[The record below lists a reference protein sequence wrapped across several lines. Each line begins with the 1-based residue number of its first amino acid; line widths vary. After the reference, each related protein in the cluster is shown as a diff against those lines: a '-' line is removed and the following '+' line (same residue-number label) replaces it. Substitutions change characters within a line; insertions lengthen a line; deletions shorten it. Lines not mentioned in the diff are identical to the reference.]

1 MTVSIKNQ
9 SGFTLIEVLITM
21 AVFSIIIAAVFSAH
35 TSQQNTYQV
44 QDQVTEMQQNLRSA
58 MHVLT
63 AEIRM
68 AGYDPTGTA
77 NAGITAIFPG
87 RMSLAKDINE
97 NGVTT
102 DPNEIIDIGF
112 SPGSGSDDNGDGIP
126 DTIID
131 GVPEALDIRRRTGGA
146 GTYQPFA
153 ENMQAV
159 EFLYFDSDGIVTAV
173 PADVA
178 SVQVT
183 LLARAR
189 RPDPDFTNTTVYV
202 TPSGQRWGPYNDNYR
217 RRMLTTAV
225 RCRNMGL

>member
-1 MTVSIKNQ
+1 MTVAIKNR

-21 AVFSIIIAAVFSAH
+21 AVFSIIIAAVVSAH
-35 TSQQNTYQV
+35 TSQQNTYMVQEQV
-44 QDQVTEMQQNLRSA
+44 VEMQQNLRSA

-77 NAGITAIFPG
+77 NAGITEIFPG
-87 RMSLAKDINE
+87 RMRLTKDIDE
-97 NGVTT
+97 NGTT
-102 DPNEIIDIGF
+102 VGDPNETIDIGF
-112 SPGSGSDDNGDGIP
+112 SIDWDADGNGIP
-126 DTIID
+126 DTVID
-131 GVPEALDIRRRTGGA
+131 GVPDAISIDRQTGG
-146 GTYQPFA
+146 GGGFQPVA
-153 ENMQAV
+153 DDMQAV

-173 PADVA
+173 PGEVA

-189 RPDPDFTNTTVYV
+189 LPDPDFTNTTVYV